1 MGVPITFLDKANPNQ
16 FEIIMLA
23 NGNARSN
30 VDNEILTKVGYVK
43 HKDNK
48 GGIGIVNGERKYARI
63 IIQQKKK

>member
-1 MGVPITFLDKANPNQ
+1 
-16 FEIIMLA
+16 MLA

>member
-30 VDNEILTKVGYVK
+30 VDDDILRMVGYQK
-43 HKDNK
+43 HNNDK
-48 GGIGIVNGERKYARI
+48 GGLGIVNGEIKYARI
-63 IIQQKKK
+63 IIQRKK